1 MSSSALGKRSRRSES
16 FAIRAILEADTYF
29 RNRYLEL
36 CDELR
41 KGACRRPLIFI
52 PPGCAHTT
60 VLRPSLTG
68 HLTRSKQETIAQIW
82 PPAKLHPS
90 DNCLTTDISGR
101 PKVVSC
107 WRDGR
112 GHL

>member
-41 KGACRRPLIFI
+41 KGACRWPLIFI
-52 PPGCAHTT
+52 PPGCAHTQGRSQPVPGPSQT
-60 VLRPSLTG
+60 VLRPPLTG

-90 DNCLTTDISGR
+90 DNCLTT
-101 PKVVSC
+101 
-107 WRDGR
+107 
-112 GHL
+112 